1 MLVVLQVTPRL
12 DAGGVERTTIEV
24 AQALQRAGGRALVA
38 SEGGRLEGELAAVG
52 GEIVKLPVAAK
63 NPVAI
68 WRNAGALAQLAAR
81 ERATLIHARS
91 RAPAWSALWAARRLK
106 LPFVTTYHGI
116 YNARSPWKRLY
127 NSVMARGDIVIA
139 NSEYTRQHVLNFHR
153 VAESKV
159 IAIPR
164 GVDLALFDP
173 RATAPA
179 RVAAMRA
186 AWGLEA
192 DPATTTF
199 LLPARLTR
207 WKGAAVAIA
216 ALKRVNA
223 ERPGA
228 TRLVLAGDAQGRRDY
243 AAELEVAARGL
254 DVRIVGHVRDMPAA
268 FLACDAALFPSLEPE
283 AFGRGAI
290 EAQAM
295 GLPVIA
301 SRAGG
306 FTETIVEGET
316 GLLVPPG
323 DVADLAAAM
332 ARIAALH
339 PEGRAAMGKRGM
351 ERARGLYGIE
361 RLQAATLAAYDRLV
375 GGRGE

>member
-24 AQALQRAGGRALVA
+24 AQAVQRAGGRALVA

-52 GEIVKLPVAAK
+52 GALVTLPMATK
-63 NPVAI
+63 NPIAI
-68 WRNAGALAQLAAR
+68 WRNSGALAQLAAR
-81 ERATLIHARS
+81 ERVTLIHARS

-153 VAESKV
+153 VPESKV

-179 RVAAMRA
+179 RVDAVRK
-186 AWGLEA
+186 AWGLDV
-192 DPATTTF
+192 DPSVVTF

-207 WKGAAVAIA
+207 WKGATVAIA
-216 ALKRVNA
+216 ALKRLNA
-223 ERPGA
+223 ERPNA
-228 TRLVLAGDAQGRRDY
+228 ARLVLAGDAQGRLDY
-243 AAELEVAARGL
+243 AAELEVAARGQ

-323 DVADLAAAM
+323 DVAALAAAM
-332 ARIAALH
+332 TRIAALH